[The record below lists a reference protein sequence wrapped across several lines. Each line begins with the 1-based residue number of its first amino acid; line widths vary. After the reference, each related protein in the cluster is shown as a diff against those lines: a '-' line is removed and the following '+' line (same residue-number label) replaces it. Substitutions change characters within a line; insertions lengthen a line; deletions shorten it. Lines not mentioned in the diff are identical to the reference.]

1 MAVVSEQ
8 KKRDD
13 EHLKIGKQGEKLAVK
28 YLKKEGYKIL
38 KRNYKCQFGE
48 VDIIASFGDEV
59 VFVEVKTRTSDIFGR
74 PNEAVD
80 RNRKNRYVNCA
91 RYYFAGKRLQGNV
104 RFDVIEVYQK
114 EINHI
119 ESAFDGVFCNYQGK
133 RTRF

>member
-1 MAVVSEQ
+1 MAVSEQ
-8 KKRDD
+8 ESKRRD

-28 YLKKEGYKIL
+28 YLKKQGYKIL
-38 KRNYKCQFGE
+38 KRNFKCDFGE
-48 VDIIASFGDEV
+48 VDIIAAKDNV
-59 VFVEVKTRTSDIFGR
+59 TVFVEVKTRTSDIFGR

-91 RYYFAGKRLQGNV
+91 RFYFVGRRIEGDV